1 MCWFWT
7 NWLKLVGLTRCF
19 PILQCTTLKNTA
31 FGLGC
36 MMHGYPWIWNFLH
49 KNMLMSSMSLHRL
62 GMSRC
67 ACAFAP
73 LLLSLRAAQDPR
85 DNWTCCFVA
94 KSDRRIDPFL
104 YTYIYIYH
112 ISCIDIMYCNLSY
125 TIIYHIS
132 SYIRRDCVRGVLCF
146 YRSRL
151 PEVGCCE

>member
-104 YTYIYIYH
+104 YTYIYISH
-112 ISCIDIMYCNLSY
+112 IMYWYHVLQS
-125 TIIYHIS
+125 IIYHHIS
-132 SYIRRDCVRGVLCF
+132 HIIIYQTRLCQ
-146 YRSRL
+146 RSSMFL
-151 PEVGCCE
+151 